1 MIFSTAARRAPAL
14 APSTG
19 SSLLGGRLPL
29 ASAAMTRRGLA
40 AWDSDDWDDGT
51 AGGRRGG
58 RSVATTR
65 QKQRRLPSMR
75 RLVTSPFDRLVEA
88 FENDLSDMLPTDRD
102 LMPLV
107 GGAGQWGSELAE
119 WAPRV
124 NVSEDDKAIHVHAE
138 LPGVKKD
145 DVRVEIDDDGRLVI
159 KGEKKMEKK
168 EEDKDRRYTRVES
181 SFGRFER
188 RIPLPEGVSRDQ
200 IKAKCTEGVLEVDI
214 PRPAPREQPATTAI
228 PIE

>member
-145 DVRVEIDDDGRLVI
+145 DVRVEIDDVLPP
-159 KGEKKMEKK
+159 
-168 EEDKDRRYTRVES
+168 
-181 SFGRFER
+181 
-188 RIPLPEGVSRDQ
+188 PLPSALCRSR
-200 IKAKCTEGVLEVDI
+200 VLTWWLFVG
-214 PRPAPREQPATTAI
+214 RSAGHQG
-228 PIE
+228 